1 MLSPLALLL
10 RQLGR
15 RATLSTAYLNNYCRI
30 KGDADMACHRL
41 TRMSTT
47 RRGSARRAMSTLA
60 VALLTAGL
68 FVGVVQ
74 PSATAAAVPKTII
87 SLTFDD
93 GNADQF
99 QAAQVLKANGLVGT
113 FYITTSWIGSAGYLT
128 RENLNTLAA
137 DGNEIGGHSVT
148 HPDLTTVSSSV
159 ATAEICNGKT
169 TLESWG
175 FRVSSFAYPFAA
187 QKASLEKLVKNCGY
201 VSARNL
207 GDIRSPAS
215 CGSCPYAETIPPGN
229 YYNTAAPDQV
239 DSTWTLKN
247 LQDFVINAESHNG
260 GWVQLTF
267 HHIATQGDASLTI
280 KPDLFNQFVTWLAAR
295 TANGT
300 TVVQTVAQAL
310 GNTTPPPPAG
320 NTKPAAPT
328 NVTAVAGNSAAT
340 VNWTAPNN
348 GGSAI
353 SSYTVTPYLGS
364 IAQVATKVTG
374 APPAT
379 GTTVTGLTNNSS
391 YTFKVSAT
399 NAIGESPQSTSS
411 AAVTPKAPTQA
422 ILLNGGFESKL
433 SSWTTGGISVP
444 KAASRVHGGRGSALL
459 GVTSGREPAG
469 DSSLAQTITVPSTG
483 NTSLS
488 FWYQPNS
495 DDRTCGGTTAC
506 QRDWMEGQVRSSTG
520 ATLRTLF
527 KLNNDRG
534 SWTRVTADLTP
545 FKGQQVSLWFNV
557 HLNGPNP
564 NDNTWMYLDDVVV
577 TNS

>member
-1 MLSPLALLL
+1 VV
-10 RQLGR
+10 
-15 RATLSTAYLNNYCRI
+15 
-30 KGDADMACHRL
+30 
-41 TRMSTT
+41 
-47 RRGSARRAMSTLA
+47 

-68 FVGVVQ
+68 SVGVVQ

-99 QAAQVLKANGLVGT
+99 QAAQTLKANGLVGT
-113 FYITTSWIGSAGYLT
+113 FFITTSWIGSAGYLT
-128 RENLNTLAA
+128 RENLNSLAA

-148 HPDLTTVSSSV
+148 HPDLTAVSSST
-159 ATAEICNGKT
+159 ATAEICNGKA

-201 VSARNL
+201 TSARNL

-247 LQDFVINAESHNG
+247 LQDFVTNAESHNG

-267 HHIATQGDASLTI
+267 HHIATKGDASLTI
-280 KPDLFNQFVTWLAAR
+280 HPDLFNQFVTWLGAR

-310 GNTTPPPPAG
+310 GNTTLPPPAG

-328 NVTAVAGNSAAT
+328 NVTAVAGNSSAT
-340 VNWTAPNN
+340 VSWTAPNN
-348 GGSAI
+348 GGSVI
-353 SSYTVTPYLGS
+353 TSYTVTPYLGS
-364 IAQVATKVTG
+364 TVQ
-374 APPAT
+374 PAT
-379 GTTVTGLTNNSS
+379 TVSGLNGVPPDTSTTVTSLTNGKG

-399 NAIGESPQSTSS
+399 NDVGQSAQSAPS
-411 AAVTPKAPTQA
+411 AAVTPQAPTQTVV
-422 ILLNGGFESKL
+422 LNGGFESGL
-433 SSWTTGGISVP
+433 SSWTAGGISAP
-444 KAASRVHGGRGSALL
+444 KAASRVHSGRGSALL
-459 GVTSGREPAG
+459 GVSSGREPAG
-469 DSSLAQTITVPSTG
+469 DSSLAQPITIPSSG
-483 NTSLS
+483 STSLS
-488 FWYQPNS
+488 LWYQPNS

-520 ATLRTLF
+520 ATLQTLF

-577 TNS
+577 TTS